1 MKKLFFLLALM
12 AAFACGGNNLTPT
25 PEPAPTPDPPT
36 PDPPV
41 PVVNTFA
48 KGADISWASEMEAG
62 GIKFKKKD
70 GTEAA
75 LLDVLK
81 DCGFNAVRL
90 RVWVNPYG
98 GWSGKEDVLAV
109 AQKVKAAGM
118 DLMIDFHY
126 SDFFADPS
134 RQKIPAD
141 WEADKDNLDKLC
153 QRVSAHTK
161 DVLQALK
168 DKGVS
173 VKWVQIGNETRE
185 GMLFPAG
192 KAVWKNN
199 QIDLTSFTKLYN
211 AGYDAA
217 KVVYPDSYVMPHL
230 NNAFLSASYGNPM
243 WLDNFK
249 AKGGKFDMIAF
260 SHYPFLESK
269 MWVNNVEKTLSPS
282 EVNEYA
288 IAYIKKAILDYGV
301 PVIIAEVGVKQ
312 ASADA
317 TSVLS
322 AFMTEVRKIEKCAGV
337 FYWEPQVNGNWK
349 PEIYSKPAE
358 LSKYT
363 GESITSPWGPYDQGA
378 FTADYRPSPILDC
391 FAK

>member
-1 MKKLFFLLALM
+1 M
-12 AAFACGGNNLTPT
+12 
-25 PEPAPTPDPPT
+25 
-36 PDPPV
+36 
-41 PVVNTFA
+41 VNTFA

-109 AQKVKAAGM
+109 AQKVKAAGL

-134 RQKIPAD
+134 RQKMPAG
-141 WEADKDNLDKLC
+141 WEVDKDNLDKLC

-173 VKWVQIGNETRE
+173 VKWVQIGNETRN
-185 GMLFPAG
+185 GMLWSAG
-192 KAVWKNN
+192 QLWTGSGDIPDGRKHFAR
-199 QIDLTSFTKLYN
+199 LYN
-211 AGYDAA
+211 AGYDAV
-217 KVVYPDSYVMPHL
+217 KGVYAEAVVMPHL
-230 NNAFLSASYGNPM
+230 NNAYE
-243 WLDNFK
+243 DNAWWFTQMK
-249 AKGGKFDMIAF
+249 AEGAKFDAIAL
-260 SHYPFLESK
+260 SHYPQAENKYTAAQYNQKALDQ
-269 MWVNNVEKTLSPS
+269 
-282 EVNEYA
+282 
-288 IAYIKKAILDYGV
+288 IKALISAFGV
-301 PVIIAEVGVKQ
+301 PVFVAEVGVKQ

-337 FYWEPQVNGNWK
+337 FYWEPQVNGSWK

>member
-1 MKKLFFLLALM
+1 MKKLYFLLALM

-36 PDPPV
+36 PDPPA

-109 AQKVKAAGM
+109 AQKVKAAGL

-173 VKWVQIGNETRE
+173 VKWVQIGNETRN
-185 GMLFPAG
+185 GMLWPAG
-192 KAVWKNN
+192 QLWTGSGDIPDGRKHFAR
-199 QIDLTSFTKLYN
+199 LYN
-211 AGYDAA
+211 AGYDAV
-217 KVVYPDSYVMPHL
+217 KGVYAEAVVMPHL
-230 NNAFLSASYGNPM
+230 NNAYE
-243 WLDNFK
+243 DNAWWFTQMK
-249 AKGGKFDMIAF
+249 AEGAKFDAIAL
-260 SHYPFLESK
+260 SHYPQAENK
-269 MWVNNVEKTLSPS
+269 YTAAQYNQ
-282 EVNEYA
+282 
-288 IAYIKKAILDYGV
+288 KAIDQIRALISAFGL
-301 PVIIAEVGVKQ
+301 PVYVAEVGVKLA
-312 ASADA
+312 ASDA
-317 TSVLS
+317 ASVLS
-322 AFMTEVRKIEKCAGV
+322 SFMTEVRKIEKCAGV
-337 FYWEPQVNGNWK
+337 FYWEPQVNGSWK

-363 GESITSPWGPYDQGA
+363 GESITGPWGPYDQGA
-378 FTADYRPSPILDC
+378 FTVDYRPSPILDC